1 MADVANSEIKKLTIL
16 VLDDDIAINEL
27 ICLKLES
34 NGLAVQGT
42 TAVPEALALLEHEH
56 FDLLLIDYR
65 LSDTTAVEVINEL
78 KNRNIDIPYVVLT
91 GFSDQKIAVEM
102 MKLGA
107 KDLFIKDPQV
117 FDLLPS
123 AILKII
129 ENENKRKGFEKL
141 EQRYKKLFNSIRDG
155 YVSVDFNDNILELND
170 TFVEL
175 TGYSKDELL
184 EKKYAQISPQKWI
197 DNEQQVIKDI
207 VLKRGYSDLYL
218 KKFIRKDGVMISTEV
233 RTYTIT
239 NDDNQP
245 EGFWSIIRDITE
257 RKRTEAA
264 LKESEEQY
272 RGLVEVSN
280 NAVFINQNNMIVYVN
295 PAAIKLFGAQT
306 ADQIIYKSP
315 FDFFHPDCHEQII
328 KRIKLMLDEGVSAP
342 LIEEKIV
349 RLDGKILDVE
359 TTAAPFMLKGEK
371 AIQVILRNITERK
384 QMEEALKLSE
394 ERFRLIANTIDEAFW
409 ITQSDFS
416 KIIYVSAAFEKIW
429 GIPVERLYNDVNVFD
444 ENMHPEDKIK
454 FRKMLDKMAVGKPF
468 ELECRLV
475 LPDKKVKWLSLKTF
489 PLLNNGDN
497 TVYQCIGVAH
507 DITLRKE
514 AESAIEYERYLMNE
528 LMEKVPDVIY
538 FKDLQSRFIRVST
551 SFFNRVG
558 SKYKSKEELIGLT
571 DFDLFSKEHAQQAY
585 DDEQNIIKTAKPIIG
600 LEEKE
605 THFDGPPTW
614 VLTTK
619 MPLYDVYNNIIGTF
633 GISIDITERKQIEE
647 KLSESEV
654 HYRTLADSGQVLIW
668 TTGVDQKADY
678 FNQRWLAFTGHS
690 LDQEIENGWMNNIHP
705 RDTERCSQI
714 FVSAFEKEVRFSM
727 DYRLLRADGEYRWI
741 QNDGAPRYNSKG
753 QFIGYICH
761 CLDITDRKQIEKAIL
776 ESEQKYRE
784 LTDMLPIGIFET
796 DINGNLTFINKTIT
810 DWIGIKLSETKEK
823 VKFFDFVAPEELT
836 RIEENFKSYI
846 ETGKPIVSEFKAIS
860 KEKNEFIVSVSTTE
874 IKEDCNIVGL
884 RGVVSDITEQKNAE
898 NLKIAKESAEKASR
912 IKSEFLANMS
922 HEVRTPLNAIIG
934 FSDILYNSITS
945 EKQSS
950 QIDAIRTSAR
960 SLLNII
966 NDILDISK
974 VEAGML
980 TLQYSPVNIHKL
992 THEIE
997 TLFIHK
1003 ATEKGVALIVEINK
1017 KIPQVLVLDE
1027 VRLRQ
1032 ILFNL
1037 VGNAIKFTEKGSVT
1051 ITIDQMVNDPK
1062 SKNIDL
1068 VITVEDTGIGIPKEQ
1083 HEQIFEAFHQQ
1094 VGQNIKKYGGTGLG
1108 LTITKKL
1115 IEMMGGKIYVN
1126 SEFGVGSIFEVYLND
1141 IEIHNNT
1148 GNEKEKVEI
1157 DINTINFIDS
1167 TMLICDHN
1175 PMNRRLL
1182 VDMFEETSLMILEAE
1197 KGAEAI
1203 ELATEYVPEII
1214 LIDLS
1219 LSDMSGYDVMQAIRN
1234 NPKTKKIPLIAA
1246 SSTIAEVKNKK
1257 DANSLYDEFL
1267 LKPYQMNNLVELLMN
1282 HLKYDIK
1289 QPKQV
1294 EVKEQ
1299 VSVELTE
1306 QQKQELSVL
1315 ITRLTDELLPES
1327 ILILDSQMIDQFE
1340 AFGNKIIELGKDLSL
1355 SILQD
1360 YGKDICRYADSFDIM
1375 KVTETLKKFPAII
1388 ENLKKL

>member
-1 MADVANSEIKKLTIL
+1 LTNNEIKEPTIL
-16 VLDDDIAINEL
+16 VLDDDVAINEL

-34 NGLAVQGT
+34 SGLLVQGT
-42 TAVPEALALLEHEH
+42 TAVPEALTMLEHQR

-65 LSDTTAVEVINEL
+65 LSDTTAVVVVNEL

-141 EQRYKKLFNSIRDG
+141 EQKYKKLFNSIRDG
-155 YVSVDFNDNILELND
+155 YVSVDFNDHILELND

-175 TGYSKDELL
+175 TGYTKDELL
-184 EKKYAQISPQKWI
+184 EKNYSQISPQKWVEK
-197 DNEQQVIKDI
+197 EQQLIKDI

-218 KKFIRKDGVMISTEV
+218 KKFIRKDGVMITTEI
-233 RTYTIT
+233 RSYTI
-239 NDDNQP
+239 NDENNQP

-257 RKRTEAA
+257 RKKTEAA

-280 NAVFINQNNMIVYVN
+280 NAVFINQNNMIVYAN
-295 PAAIKLFGAQT
+295 PAAIRLFGAKT
-306 ADQIIYKSP
+306 ADQILYKSP
-315 FDFFHPDCHEQII
+315 FDFFHPDYHEIII
-328 KRIKLMLDEGVSAP
+328 KRIKSMLEEGVTAP

-349 RLDGKILDVE
+349 RLDGKVLDVE
-359 TTAAPFMLKGEK
+359 TTAAPFILKGEK
-371 AIQVILRNITERK
+371 ALQVILRDITERK
-384 QMEEALKLSE
+384 QMEEALRLSE
-394 ERFRLIANTIDEAFW
+394 ERFRLIANTIDEVFW

-444 ENMHPEDKIK
+444 ENMHPDDKIK
-454 FRKMLDKMAVGKPF
+454 FKEMLNKMAEGKAC
-468 ELECRLV
+468 ETECRLI
-475 LPDKKVKWLSLKTF
+475 LPDKKIKWLSIKMF
-489 PLLNNGDN
+489 PLLNNWN
-497 TVYQCIGVAH
+497 NKVAQCIGVAH
-507 DITLRKE
+507 DITARKE
-514 AESAIEYERYLMNE
+514 AELAIEYERYLMNE

-551 SFFNRVG
+551 SFLKKVAPQ
-558 SKYKSKEELIGLT
+558 YKSKEELIGLT
-571 DFDLFSKEHAQQAY
+571 DFDLFSQEHAQQAFE
-585 DDEQNIIKTAKPIIG
+585 DEQNIIKTGRPIIG

-614 VLTTK
+614 ALTTK

-633 GISIDITERKQIEE
+633 GISVDITERKQIEE
-647 KLSESEV
+647 KLRESEV

-678 FNQRWLAFTGHS
+678 FNQRWLEFTGHS
-690 LDQEIENGWMNNIHP
+690 LEQEIENGWMDNIYA
-705 RDTERCSQI
+705 RDAERCSQI
-714 FVSAFEKEVRFSM
+714 FTSAFEKKARFSM

-753 QFIGYICH
+753 EFIGYICH

-796 DINGNLTFINKTIT
+796 DIEGNLTFINKTIT
-810 DWIGIKLSETKEK
+810 DWIGIKLNETKEK
-823 VKFFDFVAPEELT
+823 IKFFNFVAPEEHN

-846 ETGKPIVSEFKAIS
+846 ETGKPLIGEYKAINQ
-860 KEKNEFIVSVSTTE
+860 EKSEFIVSISTTE
-874 IKEDCNIVGL
+874 IKEDCKIIGL
-884 RGVVSDITEQKNAE
+884 RGVITDITEQKNAE
-898 NLKIAKESAEKASR
+898 TLKIAKESAEKASR

-922 HEVRTPLNAIIG
+922 HEIRTPLNAIIG
-934 FSDILYNSITS
+934 FSDILYNSIAS

-950 QIDAIRTSAR
+950 QVDAIRTSAR

-992 THEIE
+992 IHEIE

-1003 ATEKGVALIVEINK
+1003 ANEKGIALIVEINK
-1017 KIPQVLVLDE
+1017 KIPQILVLDE

-1051 ITIDQMVNDPK
+1051 ITVDQMVNDPK

-1068 VITVEDTGIGIPKEQ
+1068 IITVEDTGIGIPKEQ

-1126 SEFGVGSIFEVYLND
+1126 SEFGIGSIFEVYLND
-1141 IEIHNNT
+1141 VEIHNST
-1148 GNEKEKVEI
+1148 GTEKEKEEV
-1157 DINTINFIDS
+1157 DINTINFIDA
-1167 TMLICDHN
+1167 TMLVCDHN
-1175 PMNRRLL
+1175 PMNRKLL

-1203 ELATEYVPEII
+1203 ELANEYVPDII

-1257 DANSLYDEFL
+1257 DSNSLYDEFL
-1267 LKPYQMNNLVELLMN
+1267 LKPYQMNNLIELLMN
-1282 HLKYDIK
+1282 HLKYEIK

-1294 EVKEQ
+1294 EIKEQ
-1299 VSVELTE
+1299 VSAELTE

-1315 ITRLTDELLPES
+1315 INRLNEELLPES
-1327 ILILDSQMIDQFE
+1327 IQILDSQMIDQFE
-1340 AFGNKIIELGKDLSL
+1340 AFGNKIIELGNVHSL
-1355 SILQD
+1355 SILHD